1 MFYGR
6 YYYIITVKEGSIP
19 SRPTMR
25 LQPLTLIFIGLFCC
39 SLGLNMIQIK
49 DYLKSIESNNK
60 TIIIILKY
68 NDNYSPFFE
77 GGKDFLTQK

>member
-6 YYYIITVKEGSIP
+6 CYYIITVKEGSIP
-19 SRPTMR
+19 SRPIMR
-25 LQPLTLIFIGLFCC
+25 LQLPTLIFIGLFCC

-49 DYLKSIESNNK
+49 DYLKSIEPNSK

-68 NDNYSPFFE
+68 NDNSSPLFE
-77 GGKDFLTQK
+77 RKEDFLTEK